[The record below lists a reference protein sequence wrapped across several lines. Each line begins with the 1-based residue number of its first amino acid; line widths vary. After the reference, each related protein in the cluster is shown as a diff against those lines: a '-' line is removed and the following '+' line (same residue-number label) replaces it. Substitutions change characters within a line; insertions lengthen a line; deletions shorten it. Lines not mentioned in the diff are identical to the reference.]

1 MKRRCFSYLSE
12 TPRNLVI
19 EGTGHNWLDLSHA
32 ICTAEVHGYICIS
45 SVFVLLSGS
54 VLCVCVFVGVCLFV
68 YVCVC
73 VRICMTSCA
82 FICLYLCLPMPL
94 RLDLSIPLPSS
105 SACLVYYSMRL
116 RLQLLTCLV
125 SIRYR

>member
-32 ICTAEVHGYICIS
+32 ICAAEVHGYICIS

-54 VLCVCVFVGVCLFV
+54 VLCVCGYVF
-68 YVCVC
+68 VCVC
-73 VRICMTSCA
+73 MCVSVD
-82 FICLYLCLPMPL
+82 LCVCFY
-94 RLDLSIPLPSS
+94 SVN
-105 SACLVYYSMRL
+105 VYVS
-116 RLQLLTCLV
+116 V
-125 SIRYR
+125 SIYVPVYVSLGPSIKYVTLEGGGGPIRCDSL